1 MASELDNVFTS
12 LRNDQRRRLEQNAKA
27 QRRREIKTVL
37 GDVAIG
43 LYKANMEKKS
53 TDFLNTAQAIE
64 GRNVYN
70 RAQALDKVYADHEL
84 KALNYA
90 TGEEGY
96 IKDTFVIPYA
106 QKVLQADED
115 YAFKSDED
123 KVKIL
128 NEFATNFGTDI
139 ADKYRAIQAQR
150 KGIDLT
156 KNYQKF
162 LEDNN
167 VFESMGSNILTRIT
181 GGKTRKDVLLESQ
194 DNIVKQLASNI
205 DQFSAMS
212 LYEAGADLN
221 TVETWANTNIDR
233 FDDEMINMGT
243 KKLDLYVVDGKP
255 LRDKEVIVKQ
265 NKRTGAM
272 KFFELTPDADGNLRE
287 VSPSGKYWQSKT
299 FTTKDPHGGE
309 VSRTAYIEI
318 LDGEQVNSTEPKSGI
333 VDPNEGSQAT
343 QAFLTIPNAQ
353 AVPDNIITTANRYL
367 NKRLPDQRGDSSVGE
382 VMIDLYDEYVD
393 ASGNDDLEYSAW
405 QKNFADD
412 MAREQYKIGNAFNA
426 DTNGIDSYDLAFEIV
441 LNRRQLSMRSGR
453 YREQDHLFQGT
464 STQHAGANP
473 LELLGGFVNLVEK
486 NKVPLTP
493 QNLGMLSIALDGL
506 GAERQAQI
514 LRGTNKAAVLNQ
526 FLNSESMK
534 NFFNREYL
542 ESTIVGGT
550 PQDRAIVVQ
559 GLLDNY
565 DLLRGQSRTPQ
576 TEKDKVDAIEKSF
589 KEETRTVQ
597 TRRGPRERVVRV
609 PKEAAEEAAEGTTT
623 TEEPPS
629 LLEKQR
635 PDIPESV
642 QDKVDFVGN
651 IFNDNDSEKL
661 FMQRLVNQESRFG
674 KASGTYD
681 LAGPKGRR
689 GSFGVAQVDEVAFNQ
704 VKSKLQKPGQSLYKY
719 IKPFKSATG
728 IDLSEV
734 KYEDLRNDVLSI
746 AFGRMYL
753 LQRTATAIPGDKQGQ
768 ANYWKRFYNTSAGAG
783 TPEDFL
789 NTNAD
794 L

>member
-1 MASELDNVFTS
+1 MASELDNVFTT
-12 LRNDQRRRLEQNAKA
+12 LRNDQRRRAEQNAKA
-27 QRRREIKTVL
+27 QRRREIKTLV

-53 TDFLNTAQAIE
+53 TDFLNTAQSIE

-70 RAQALDKVYADHEL
+70 RAQALDKVYAGHEL

-96 IKDTFVIPYA
+96 IKDTFVLPYA
-106 QKVLQADED
+106 QKVLESDED

-139 ADKYRAIQAQR
+139 ADKYRTIQSQR
-150 KGIDLT
+150 KGMDLT
-156 KNYQKF
+156 KDYQKF

-167 VFESMGSNILTRIT
+167 VFESMGSNILTKIT
-181 GGKTRKDVLLESQ
+181 KGKTRKDVLLESQ

-212 LYEAGADLN
+212 LYEAGANLN
-221 TVETWANTNIDR
+221 TVEAWANTNIDR
-233 FDDEMINMGT
+233 FDDEMVNLGT
-243 KKLDLYVVDGKP
+243 KKLDLYVLDGKT
-255 LRDKEVIVKQ
+255 LRDKEVIQKQ
-265 NKRTGAM
+265 NKRTGAI
-272 KFFELTPDADGNLRE
+272 KFYELAPDADGNLKE
-287 VSPSGKYWQSKT
+287 VSPSGKYWATKS
-299 FTTKDPHGGE
+299 FTSKDPHGGE
-309 VSRTAYIEI
+309 TSHTKWIEL
-318 LDGEQVNSTEPKSGI
+318 LDGEEINSTEPKNGI
-333 VDPNEGSQAT
+333 VDPNEDSRAT
-343 QAFLTIPNAQ
+343 QLFLTIPNSQ
-353 AVPDNIITTANRYL
+353 AVPDNIITTANRYI
-367 NKRLPDQRGDSSVGE
+367 NKKLPNQRGDSSVGE
-382 VMIDLYDEYVD
+382 VMQDLYDEYVD
-393 ASGNDDLEYSAW
+393 SSGNDDLEYSMW

-412 MAREQYKIGNAFNA
+412 MAREQYKIGNAFNF
-426 DTNGIDSYDLAFEIV
+426 DTNSIDSYDLAFEII
-441 LNRRQLSMRSGR
+441 LNRRQLSHRSGR
-453 YREQDHLFQGT
+453 YREEDHLFQGT
-464 STQHAGANP
+464 STNHAGANP
-473 LELLGGFVNLVEK
+473 LEVLGGFVNLVQK
-486 NKVPLTP
+486 NKVPLTS
-493 QNLGMLSIALDGL
+493 QNLGMLSLTLDGL
-506 GAERQAQI
+506 GAARQADL
-514 LRGTNKAAVLNQ
+514 LRGTKKSGVLNE
-526 FLNSESMK
+526 LVNSNSMK
-534 NFFNREYL
+534 NFFNKEYL

-550 PQDRAIVVQ
+550 PQDRENVIN

-565 DLLRGQSRTPQ
+565 DLIRGQSRSPQ
-576 TEKDKVDAIEKSF
+576 TEPEKVSEIDKKLEDF
-589 KEETRTVQ
+589 KLETRKVQ

-609 PKEAAEEAAEGTTT
+609 PVEAVEETTT

-629 LLEKQR
+629 LFEK
-635 PDIPESV
+635 PPEIPPSV
-642 QDKVDFVGN
+642 QGKIDYVGN
-651 IFNDNDSEKL
+651 IFNDNDAEKL

-719 IKPFKSATG
+719 IKPFKKATNG
-728 IDLSEV
+728 IDLSQV
-734 KYEDLRNDVLSI
+734 KYEDLKDDLLSI

-768 ANYWKRFYNTSAGAG
+768 ADYWKRFYNTSAGAG